1 MSRVDEA
8 LKRARSLKGGESHDG
23 SATDLHTVEAP
34 VVASWQYER
43 FPTERD
49 EPAGFER
56 RVPRPPLNVA
66 RLNATTTVPSA
77 TQVPKVAVRQAA
89 PGPSPAFAEKIIG
102 GASAMAGREHY
113 DRVATALHQAQRQQ
127 NTRLVMF
134 TSAMPGEGKSLTAA
148 NVALT
153 LSLYGRR
160 VLLVDAD
167 LHKPTL
173 HELFH
178 ISNAR
183 GLLDGLGVGAE
194 KCMPVTEVAPNLFV
208 LPTGHS
214 TAEPM
219 SLLISDR
226 MRQLLHEASEAFDW
240 VIVDTPPICLVSD
253 AHVLAG
259 IVEAAVLVI
268 RAGSTPHELIS
279 AAVTTVGRE
288 RILGVVLN
296 CVDDRDIVGGQDRYS
311 YGYGYGYGHRRR
323 NGNGNGHAQAPGGL
337 GLRE

>member
-8 LKRARSLKGGESHDG
+8 LKRARSLKGESHDG

-49 EPAGFER
+49 EPPGFER
-56 RVPRPPLNVA
+56 RISRPPLNVA
-66 RLNATTTVPSA
+66 RSNATATVPSA
-77 TQVPKVAVRQAA
+77 TQVPKIALRPAG

-102 GASAMAGREHY
+102 GASATAGREHY

-127 NTRLVMF
+127 NTKLVMF

-173 HELFH
+173 HELFQ
-178 ISNAR
+178 ISNAK
-183 GLLDGLGVGAE
+183 GLLDGLGAGFE
-194 KCMPVTEVAPNLFV
+194 KRMAVTEVAPNLFV
-208 LPTGHS
+208 LPAGHS

-226 MRQLLHEASEAFDW
+226 MRQVLREASEAFDW

-268 RAGSTPHELIS
+268 KAGSTAHELIS
-279 AAVTTVGRE
+279 AAVTTLGRE

-296 CVDDRDIVGGQDRYS
+296 CVDDRDIVGGQDRYG
-311 YGYGYGYGHRRR
+311 YGYGYGYGHGR
-323 NGNGNGHAQAPGGL
+323 GNGNAHTQSPGGL

>member
-8 LKRARSLKGGESHDG
+8 LKRARSLKGGEAHDG

-49 EPAGFER
+49 EPSGFDR
-56 RVPRPPLNVA
+56 RAPRPAMNVA
-66 RLNATTTVPSA
+66 RLNALTTVPSGS
-77 TQVPKVAVRQAA
+77 QVPKIARRQAA
-89 PGPSPAFAEKIIG
+89 SNPSPTFAEKIIG
-102 GASAMAGREHY
+102 GPSATAGREHY

-178 ISNAR
+178 ISNAK
-183 GLLDGLGVGAE
+183 GLLDGLAAGSD
-194 KCMPVTEVAPNLFV
+194 KPMPVIEVAPNLSV
-208 LPTGHS
+208 LPAGHS

-226 MRQLLHEASEAFDW
+226 MRQVLHEASEAFDW

-259 IVEAAVLVI
+259 IVQAAVLVI
-268 RAGSTPHELIS
+268 KAGSTAHDLIS

-296 CVDDRDIVGGQDRYS
+296 CVDDRDIVGGQDRY
-311 YGYGYGYGHRRR
+311 GYGYGYDYGHGRA
-323 NGNGNGHAQAPGGL
+323 NGNGHTPVPGGL